1 MRHFI
6 TLAAILIALA
16 APAQK
21 QRFMYDG
28 EKKIYYTSVADAENK
43 LIDHIKKNKGYRSF
57 PERFFAYL
65 ISNDERCFTYD
76 FSRLE
81 EVTESAATARPLR
94 VVTSEDGMLRLYSWD
109 IEGGTMSSFSGI
121 TSYKDKN
128 RIFSHIF
135 ISDEIDMDEY
145 EEGLDKS
152 RKIGAIACGVY
163 DINSIRLNSGQTVYV
178 VHSYASGSGIM
189 YSSGLEA
196 YTIGNGELKE
206 YNLFTHGSESSNRV
220 SYFANPCCTYIG
232 DIMLDGCDLYI
243 PETREG
249 YNPYGGDLET
259 GRRLYY
265 QFDGSTFN
273 YVGIDY
279 PQGLTK
285 GLCNYK
291 HNLIIIGQAPWTIRI
306 DIMPDGKARYSSWKE
321 KSCKETPDIVLK
333 NGSHTSEPK
342 DGDPKQS
349 KEIYS
354 FRNGEYIYEISWTL
368 DYMFNPINP
377 KDWKVV
383 VKRNDKVLMTL
394 SGKEK

>member
-28 EKKIYYTSVADAENK
+28 EKKIYYNSVADAESK
-43 LIDHIKKNKGYRSF
+43 LIDHIKKSKNSRGF
-57 PERFFAYL
+57 PESYFVYL
-65 ISNDERCFTYD
+65 IENDERCFTYD
-76 FSRLE
+76 FSKLE
-81 EVTESAATARPLR
+81 KAAESATARPFR
-94 VVTSEDGMLRLYSWD
+94 VRTSEDGMLRLYSWD

-135 ISDEIDMDEY
+135 ISDEIDMDEH

-178 VHSYASGSGIM
+178 VHSYASGSSIM

-285 GLCNYK
+285 GLCNFG
-291 HNLIIIGQAPWTIRI
+291 HNMIIIEQAPWTIRI
-306 DIMPDGKARYSSWKE
+306 DIMPDGKARYSSWKN
-321 KSCKETPDIVLK
+321 KSSRETPDMVVR
-333 NGSHTSEPK
+333 NGAHTSEP
-342 DGDPKQS
+342 DPEDREQS
-349 KEIYS
+349 TEKYTFS
-354 FRNGEYIYEISWTL
+354 NGEYTYEVSWTQN
-368 DYMFNPINP
+368 YFFNPINP
-377 KDWKVV
+377 QDWKLV
-383 VKRNDKVLMTL
+383 VKRKGKVLMTL
-394 SGKEK
+394 KEKKK